1 LSPQRG
7 GTAALPCGDTRLATD
22 HHDAEAEVPLS
33 VYNEFSYGAYIT
45 WTDDAASI
53 NSCGS
58 IVSLEEEDGE
68 LSAYIGTAYHCVRNM
83 VDQYNTEKESKLA
96 LYINV
101 ASDSECQTQEG
112 RKAYSVRVPFKIED
126 SDYLIKLHQK
136 IQDLKRQDPSINMAD
151 HDRIWLEKTLNI
163 ANPDDTSMIR
173 ELQKNTK
180 ISDDIVKNIKS
191 FNIDFD
197 RKACTTSSLHSQT
210 SAESSNYKRFD
221 AFINESK
228 QEHQDTQST
237 YANACFLSNDVVFF
251 KINLDTF
258 YLNSKSTHNCLKESH
273 LTTQNSKK
281 EIIYL
286 PLNIGKHLQRQS
298 TWNKSVISFHEEALL
313 ANSYDE
319 QQNERSESEIEKQ
332 HKLAFRDIM
341 QQTYKDVEAEINHGT
356 ADEEDDFKVTVY
368 ELGGR
373 YEKYEIRLLTF
384 YKDNNDKAYRYKNLQ
399 LNYNKNQPG
408 NNNSS
413 IELFGR
419 ISSIFIRHWGISL
432 VFSNTEIKQGSSGS
446 LLIVGNENKGYDIIA
461 ALYSKNNQEYSTSH
475 GPIDPA
481 YSYSRIK
488 KNRRSDK
495 TRPSDDDDET
505 PRSNSKVTIP
515 SVSPPS
521 SNRRTG
527 DDTRDIEQPNNNP
540 QDHTPAIEEKNDN
553 NGEDIQIADKP
564 QETQQPENQKQEDD
578 EPNDSN
584 ERDGSNHKV
593 TTRQSDDYSISELDC
608 R

>member
-1 LSPQRG
+1 
-7 GTAALPCGDTRLATD
+7 
-22 HHDAEAEVPLS
+22 
-33 VYNEFSYGAYIT
+33 
-45 WTDDAASI
+45 
-53 NSCGS
+53 
-58 IVSLEEEDGE
+58 
-68 LSAYIGTAYHCVRNM
+68 M

-163 ANPDDTSMIR
+163 ANPNDTSMIAQFQ
-173 ELQKNTK
+173 ENTK
-180 ISDDIVKNIKS
+180 ISDEIVKNIKD
-191 FNIDFD
+191 FNRDFD
-197 RKACTTSSLHSQT
+197 RKACTTSSSHSQT
-210 SAESSNYKRFD
+210 STESSNYKKFD
-221 AFINESK
+221 AFINGSK
-228 QEHQDTQST
+228 EKKDIQSA

-258 YLNSKSTHNCLKESH
+258 YLKSKSTHNCLKTSH
-273 LTTQNSKK
+273 LTTENSEK
-281 EIIYL
+281 EAIPL
-286 PLNIGKHLQRQS
+286 PLNIGKNIDKYSQHQS
-298 TWNKSVISFHEEALL
+298 KWNKSVISFHEEALL

-319 QQNERSESEIEKQ
+319 QQSEISESEIEKE
-332 HKLAFRDIM
+332 HRSEFNEIM
-341 QQTYKDVEAEINHGT
+341 KRTYKGVKANINHGT
-356 ADEEDDFKVTVY
+356 ADEEDDFTVTVY

-373 YEKYEIRLLTF
+373 DEKYEIRLLTF
-384 YKDNNDKAYRYKNLQ
+384 YKDNDNRTYRYKNLQ

-413 IELFGR
+413 IKLFGR

-432 VFSNTEIKQGSSGS
+432 VFSNTKIEQGSSGS
-446 LLIVGNENKGYDIIA
+446 LLIVGNENKGYDIMA
-461 ALYSKNNQEYSTSH
+461 ALYSKDNQEYSTSH

-481 YSYSRIK
+481 YSYSIIK

-495 TRPSDDDDET
+495 TRPSDDDDDKT
-505 PRSNSKVTIP
+505 PPSNAKVTNP
-515 SVSPPS
+515 SVNPPI

-527 DDTRDIEQPNNNP
+527 DDTRDSEQPNNNP

-584 ERDGSNHKV
+584 ERDDSNHKV